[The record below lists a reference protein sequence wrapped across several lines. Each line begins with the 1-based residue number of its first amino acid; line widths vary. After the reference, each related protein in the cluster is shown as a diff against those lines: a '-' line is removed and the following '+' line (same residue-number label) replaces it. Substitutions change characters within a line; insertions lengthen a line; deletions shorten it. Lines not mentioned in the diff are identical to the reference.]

1 MLLAVWSRLL
11 IQIIFVR
18 KGNTMNTNSVSAAFT
33 TNKVEET
40 RDFYVKYLGAKVT
53 FDCGW
58 YVNLQF
64 GQEGCT
70 LQFMSPQQSEHKLCN
85 PAGLIYNFCVP
96 NVDQEHERLIG
107 EGLLPVMPLD
117 NHSWGDRGFA
127 IQDPNGITL
136 YLYSER
142 EPSEEFK
149 PYCKS

>member
-1 MLLAVWSRLL
+1 
-11 IQIIFVR
+11 
-18 KGNTMNTNSVSAAFT
+18 MNTNSVSAAFT
-33 TNKVEET
+33 TNKVEDT
-40 RDFYVKYLGAKVT
+40 RDFYIKHFNAKVT

-64 GQEGCT
+64 GQGGCT
-70 LQFMSPQQSEHKLCN
+70 LQFMSPQQPEQKLCN

-96 NVDQEHERLIG
+96 DVDQEYVRLTA

-117 NHSWGDRGFA
+117 DHPWGDRGFA

-149 PYCKS
+149 QYHNG